1 LFIAMRAFYGLSLWI
16 TPHLLFTY
24 PDLHHRL
31 LGGFSREAVHYVA
44 KIDLGGVAGVV
55 APMIGKQPPDSQI
68 WILGGEAPV
77 FLKSET
83 LSYMGGPIWRIEL
96 VSPVWPQASAA
107 DSKKGTATTH

>member
-1 LFIAMRAFYGLSLWI
+1 VNAEGTEPFS
-16 TPHLLFTY
+16 
-24 PDLHHRL
+24 